1 MTFFDLL
8 NTASNGLEAQRQR
21 MEIVSQNIAN
31 VSTPGYK
38 KQIPVFSQKHGD
50 AFSIIMAR
58 QLGIKEEDLLSFV
71 SGNEVSKG
79 VQVSEVIIDQTPGQK
94 VYMPGHPKADK
105 DGNVEMSNVDSLAE
119 MLEMMYATRNYKA
132 NLSIVEMAKSA
143 AKETLNI
150 GKPGG

>member
-21 MEIVSQNIAN
+21 MEIVSENIAN
-31 VSTPGYK
+31 ASTPGYK
-38 KQIPVFSQKHGD
+38 RKIPVFSQRAAD
-50 AFSIIMAR
+50 PFSLIMAK
-58 QLGIKEEDLLSFV
+58 QLGIKEEDLANFLN
-71 SGNEVSKG
+71 GNQVGKG
-79 VQVSEVIIDQTPGQK
+79 VEISQILIDKKPGYK
-94 VYMPGHPKADK
+94 LHMPGHPNADSNG
-105 DGNVEMSNVDSLAE
+105 DVEMSNVDTLVE
-119 MLEMMYATRNYKA
+119 MVEMMYAVRNYKA

>member
-38 KQIPVFSQKHGD
+38 RQIPVFAQKTGD

-58 QLGIKEEDLLSFV
+58 QLGIKEEDLLSFLN
-71 SGNEVSKG
+71 GNEVSKG
-79 VQVSEVIIDQTPGQK
+79 VQVAEVLVDQSAGPK
-94 VYMPGHPKADK
+94 VHMPGHPKADANG
-105 DGNVEMSNVDSLAE
+105 DVEMSNVDSLVE
-119 MLEMMYATRNYKA
+119 MFEMMYATRGYKA
-132 NLSIVEMAKSA
+132 NLSIVEMAKAA
-143 AKETLNI
+143 AKETLSI

>member
-38 KQIPVFSQKHGD
+38 RQIPVFSQKTSD
-50 AFSIIMAR
+50 AFAIIMAR

-71 SGNEVSKG
+71 NGNQIGKGVEVSEI
-79 VQVSEVIIDQTPGQK
+79 VVDQTPGQK
-94 VYMPGHPKADK
+94 IYMPGHPKADK
-105 DGNVEMSNVDSLAE
+105 EGYVEMSNVDSLVE

-143 AKETLNI
+143 ARETLNI
-150 GKPGG
+150 GKQGG

>member
-38 KQIPVFSQKHGD
+38 KQIPVFSQKTGD

-71 SGNEVSKG
+71 SGNQTTKG
-79 VQVSEVIIDQTPGQK
+79 VEVSEVIVDQTPGQK

-105 DGNVEMSNVDSLAE
+105 DGYVEMSNVDSLTE

-132 NLSIVEMAKSA
+132 NLSIVEMAKA
-143 AKETLNI
+143 AARETLNI

>member
-38 KQIPVFSQKHGD
+38 KQIAVFSQKNGN

-79 VQVSEVIIDQTPGQK
+79 VQVSEVITDQTPGQK
-94 VYMPGHPKADK
+94 VHMPGHPKADK
-105 DGNVEMSNVDSLAE
+105 DGYVEMSNVDSLTE

>member
-8 NTASNGLEAQRQR
+8 NSASNGLEAQRQR

-31 VSTPGYK
+31 ASTPGYK
-38 KQIPVFSQKHGD
+38 RQIPVFSQRTAD
-50 AFSIIMAR
+50 PFSIIMAR
-58 QLGIKEEDLLSFV
+58 QLGIKEEDLLSFL
-71 SGNEVSKG
+71 SGNQIGKGIIVS
-79 VQVSEVIIDQTPGQK
+79 QILTDQTPGAK
-94 VYMPGHPKADK
+94 VHIPGHPKADANG
-105 DGNVEMSNVDSLAE
+105 DVEMSNVDSLIE
-119 MLEMMYATRNYKA
+119 MVEMMYAVRNYKA